1 MVWDNYRKVMVPF
14 DVLATAH
21 YGGNDFKGKY
31 SLFFAE
37 ALVDCPE

>member
-1 MVWDNYRKVMVPF
+1 MVWDNYWKLMMLL

-21 YGGNDFKGKY
+21 YGGNDFKDKY

-37 ALVDCPE
+37 ALVACTK